1 MFLWGKYNIMKK
13 PLFLCGLFD
22 ILALLANWR
31 WWHVAW
37 RLQLWHE
44 FNSTLAFKI
53 HANLL
58 IFTFLVASMQGDFQK
73 YNCATSSILRWQHN
87 IITCVPIYPW
97 FVVNKHHVTSNW
109 FEYSRWWF
117 NGFRVLFHRF
127 NLAFA
132 GDWTFWPLD
141 V

>member
-1 MFLWGKYNIMKK
+1 MWIIWYPCFIGK
-13 PLFLCGLFD
+13 L
-22 ILALLANWR
+22 
-31 WWHVAW
+31 
-37 RLQLWHE
+37 RLMTCCMTAPVLVTMHE

-87 IITCVPIYPW
+87 ISTCVPIYPW
-97 FVVNKHHVTSNW
+97 FVVNKHYVTSNW

-132 GDWTFWPLD
+132 GDWSFWALD